1 MNKKVKVLV
10 YFDSMNNKGGVE
22 RVIANLFNKLV
33 ETFDITILTTDD
45 TRSAYYLNKNI
56 NRISMGNPRILN
68 MNKSKLYR
76 ACQVAIS
83 IIKNHFYLKKIIGE
97 YDVIY
102 VASHLTALELFLLG
116 NEARQKTIVSVHDA
130 FDASNGIYQLIK
142 RKVYP
147 KMRYISCPTTTDT
160 KKYADLGCKSVYIPH
175 LSTFKPE
182 KKNRINKIAINVGR
196 LTSDK
201 QQLLLLKI
209 WNELKV
215 KSKLNG
221 WILKIIGD
229 GELRTKLEA
238 YIAKNKMEDCVRLIG
253 HTDSIEDYYEEAGL
267 FLFTSKMEGFGMV
280 LLEAMSY
287 SVPCISFDCESGP
300 RDIIINGINGYL
312 VNCYDV
318 NDYKRIVQNLV
329 SDPRKIKALSKS
341 AYDYS
346 CSWNNAE
353 LLKKWSF
360 LFENTAKLV
369 IQ

>member
-1 MNKKVKVLV
+1 MKNKTKILV

-45 TRSAYYLNKNI
+45 TGSAYYLNKNI
-56 NRISMGNPRILN
+56 NRISIGSPRILN

-102 VASHLTALELFLLG
+102 VASHLTSLELFLLG

-130 FDASNGIYQLIK
+130 FDASNGIYQFIK

-175 LSTFKPE
+175 LSTFRPE
-182 KKNRINKIAINVGR
+182 KKNKINKIAINVGR

-201 QQLLLLKI
+201 QQLLLLEI

-215 KSKLNG
+215 KNKLSG
-221 WILKIIGD
+221 WTLKIIGD
-229 GELRTKLEA
+229 GELRTELEA
-238 YIAKNKMEDCVRLIG
+238 YIAKNKMEDCARLIG
-253 HTDSIEDYYEEAGL
+253 RTDSIQDYYEEAGL
-267 FLFTSKMEGFGMV
+267 FLFTSRMEGFGMV

-287 SVPCISFDCESGP
+287 SVPCISFDCDSGP
-300 RDIIINGINGYL
+300 RDIIKNRVNGYL
-312 VNCYDV
+312 VDCFDV
-318 NDYKRIVQNLV
+318 DEY
-329 SDPRKIKALSKS
+329 RKIIQELISNPTKIKELSSS
-341 AYDYS
+341 AYEFS
-346 CSWNNAE
+346 CSWNNGE
-353 LLKKWSF
+353 ILKKWELIF
-360 LFENTAKLV
+360 YKVANV
-369 IQ
+369 RQ